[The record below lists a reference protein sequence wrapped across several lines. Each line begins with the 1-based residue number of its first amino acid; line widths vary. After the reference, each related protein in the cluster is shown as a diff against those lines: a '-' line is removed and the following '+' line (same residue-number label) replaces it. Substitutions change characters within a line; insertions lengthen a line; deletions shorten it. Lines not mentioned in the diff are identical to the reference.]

1 MTDVPSPRRHWPL
14 PPASVL
20 ALVLVVAVFTL
31 LIGINEGGEGV
42 RDFLS
47 LRNLRVIANEQ
58 AIVGVVGLGSLLII
72 ISGGIDLSVGSVVA
86 LVTVVTM
93 QVYRV
98 LYEHHGSIAQASLVA
113 VPAGV
118 LTGGLCGL
126 VNGLVI
132 TRLRVSP
139 FVATLG
145 MMGIARG
152 VALYLANRTDV
163 AFPGGVTPGWVKAAK
178 QVHSEYTI
186 FSPSFWSLL
195 LLAGVVAVLLRWLIL
210 GRYCYAIGSSEP
222 TARACGIAVDRT
234 KVVLYVLAGLLTGW
248 AGILSFVQIGGS
260 PTSNQGLELDVIAAV
275 VVGGASL
282 SGGQGTVGGT
292 LVGVFLLGLLVNG
305 VRFLGVAVDYRYI
318 LIGAVIILSTAL
330 SLWRNRVR
338 EASP

>member
-1 MTDVPSPRRHWPL
+1 MSTEASPRRGWSL

-20 ALVLVVAVFTL
+20 GLVLVLSVFTL
-31 LIGINEGGEGV
+31 LIARSEGIEGV
-42 RDFLS
+42 TDFLS
-47 LRNLRVIANEQ
+47 FRNLRVIANEQ
-58 AIVGVVGLGSLLII
+58 SIVGVAALGSLLII

-93 QVYRV
+93 QVYRAV
-98 LYEHHGSIAQASLVA
+98 YRGPDSIAQASLIA

-118 LTGGLCGL
+118 LTGGVCGL
-126 VNGLVI
+126 INGLVI

-163 AFPGGVTPGWVKAAK
+163 AFPGGATPGWVKAAK
-178 QVHSEYTI
+178 QVHSDYTF
-186 FSPSFWSLL
+186 FSPAFWTLL
-195 LLAGVVAVLLRWLIL
+195 LLAAVVAVLLRWLVL
-210 GRYCYAIGSSEP
+210 GRWCYAIGSSEP
-222 TARACGIAVDRT
+222 TARACGIPVDRT
-234 KVVLYVLAGLLTGW
+234 KVILYVLAGLLTGW

-282 SGGQGTVGGT
+282 SGGQGSVGGT

-330 SLWRNRVR
+330 SLWRNRLR
-338 EASP
+338 EAA